1 MRYLVS
7 LFILLVLLSGCG
19 RNSESVTG
27 SPDESHVAIALTCV
41 EFATADDQA
50 VFNSTG
56 LIRAGAK
63 ISAKPAQECKG
74 RMLDQVTIK

>member
-1 MRYLVS
+1 MRYFS
-7 LFILLVLLSGCG
+7 AAFVLLAFLLGCG
-19 RNSESVTG
+19 RSSDSVRG
-27 SPDESHVAIALTCV
+27 VPDESHEVTALTCV
-41 EFATADDQA
+41 EFATADDQS

-63 ISAKPAQECKG
+63 ISAKPAQVCKG